1 MMRTVVLLRRGVVV
15 LLTLLLTLLL
25 GVGLL
30 PGRPAVAVPARLTN
44 LAHLDFLLDTTR
56 PGAVEGHTTYRLAE
70 EPDLVMPWT
79 YADARP
85 GGTFERIGGG
95 PRDPETGDFGQGAFN
110 ADDTTRAA
118 VVYLRH
124 WRQTG
129 DRTSRRTAYEL
140 LRSVGYHQT
149 VSGPDAGNVVLWM
162 QPDGDLNPSA
172 EPVELPDPSDSED
185 SYWLARTIWAFGEG
199 YAAFERSDP
208 AFAAFLQARLRLAVR
223 ALERQALDSYGG
235 YAVSDGRRVPS
246 WLIVDGADA
255 SAEAVLGLAAYV
267 RAEPSDRS
275 ARRALRQLAAGIAAL
290 SAGDADS
297 WPYGAILPWAK
308 SPSLWHAWGS
318 QMSASLVVASTVLR
332 DRSLLAP
339 AVREADSFDPTLATS
354 NGPDI
359 GWFPTPGDKTQ
370 IAYGVDSR
378 VQSLLAVADRTGS
391 RQAERLAAV
400 NAGWY
405 FGANAAGEP
414 TYDPETGVTFDGVSP
429 TGVINRNSGA
439 ESTIHGLLSM
449 LALDA
454 HPRARR
460 MAEDVTSV
468 VDRDGLVAV
477 EAETGTG
484 GTVVTPAESWTGESL
499 WGGGQ
504 YLRLAAGQRATLTL
518 PPSPGPRVLEPV
530 VWVPERSRRT
540 TRWTAA
546 GRGLGAVTHRVG
558 AQGISEVPGALLA
571 RTLPRTLP
579 AGVTEISVEAVGG
592 EVWLDAVIVRPVVSK
607 AVFEGDRG
615 PTVIRHRIAG
625 R

>member
-1 MMRTVVLLRRGVVV
+1 MIRGSLYRRGIVVLLS
-15 LLTLLLTLLL
+15 LLL
-25 GVGLL
+25 GLGLV
-30 PGRPAVAVPARLTN
+30 PASRSTATAAPARLTN
-44 LAHLDFLLDTTR
+44 LAHLDFLLDTAR
-56 PGAVEGHTTYRLAE
+56 PASTAEHTTYRLAE

-95 PRDPETGDFGQGAFN
+95 APADPVTGDCAQGAFN
-110 ADDTTRAA
+110 ADDITRAA

-124 WRQTG
+124 WKLSG

-140 LRSVGYHQT
+140 LRSVGYLQT
-149 VSGPDAGNVVLWM
+149 ASGPNAGNVVLWM

-172 EPVELPDPSDSED
+172 EPVEEPDPSDSAD
-185 SYWLARTIWAFGEG
+185 SYWLARTIWALGEG
-199 YAAFERSDP
+199 YAAFKRSDP
-208 AFAAFLQARLRLAVR
+208 AFAAFLQARLRLAVA
-223 ALERQALDSYGG
+223 ALDRQVLDSYGR
-235 YAVSDGRRVPS
+235 YVISDGRRLPA

-255 SAEAVLGLAAYV
+255 SAEAVLGLAAYL
-267 RAEPSDRS
+267 RAEPTDRA
-275 ARRALRQLAAGIAAL
+275 ARRALSQLAAGIA
-290 SAGDADS
+290 SMSRGDADS
-297 WPYGAILPWAK
+297 WPYGAILPWTK

-318 QMSASLVVASTVLR
+318 QMSASLVAASEALR
-332 DRSLLAP
+332 DRSLLAS
-339 AVREADSFDPTLATS
+339 AVREAASFDPTLATS

-378 VQSLLAVADRTGS
+378 VQSLLAVADQTGS

-405 FGANAAGEP
+405 FGANAAGQP
-414 TYDPETGVTFDGVSP
+414 TYDPATGVVFDGVSP
-429 TGVINRNSGA
+429 TGDINRNSGA

-460 MAEDVTSV
+460 LARDDVTSV
-468 VDRDGLVAV
+468 VSRDGLTVV
-477 EAETGTG
+477 EGEAGTG
-484 GTVVTPAESWTGESL
+484 GTVVTPAQAWTGESL
-499 WGGGQ
+499 WSGGK
-504 YLRLAAGQRATLTL
+504 YLRLPAGQRATLTL
-518 PPSPGPRVLEPV
+518 PAASGPRVLEPV

-540 TRWTAA
+540 TRWTVD
-546 GRGLGAVTHRVG
+546 GLALGPVTHRVG
-558 AQGISEVPGALLA
+558 AQGISEAPGALLA

-579 AGVTEISVEAVGG
+579 AGVTQITVEAVGG
-592 EVWLDAVIVRPVVSK
+592 EVWLDAVIVRPVVSR
-607 AVFEGDRG
+607 AVFAG
-615 PTVIRHRIAG
+615 PDGRTVIRHRITG